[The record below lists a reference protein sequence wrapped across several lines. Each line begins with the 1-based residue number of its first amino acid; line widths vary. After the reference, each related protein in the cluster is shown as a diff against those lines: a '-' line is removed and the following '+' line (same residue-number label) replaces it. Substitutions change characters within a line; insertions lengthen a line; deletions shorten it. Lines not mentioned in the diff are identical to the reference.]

1 MSKTPNVAWR
11 RALIASFANIL
22 PSMMVATL
30 GISLPEVRQTLL
42 LSEIEAGSLFSAI
55 FGVAAAASAIAGR
68 LSDKLGR
75 KSVLL
80 IGIGFLSFGFAL
92 AGWSQ
97 SYPMILLLLGIT
109 GLGYGFTTPSLY
121 GLMSDLLPSKRGL
134 GTSFVSVSYGTGGSL
149 GSVVASSVITRFG
162 WQSAFLSVG
171 FIGAVI
177 GVLETLWVQ
186 NTSSRQGPQHQH
198 AYRKALNRNLVLL
211 AVAQFFGASVFWSS
225 ASWTP
230 TVLRSAK
237 ELSLG
242 ETGLVMAVWGLTP
255 MIGALLLGAL
265 SDRFGRKVV
274 ILWSAYPGALVSL
287 VVYYWLMSPG
297 ALAIGLLIFGMLK
310 ATVPALVVA
319 LAQDSAAA
327 DTIGTASGIIM
338 SMHYVSA
345 VTAPLVAAQ
354 LIAGTGDMLLSM
366 VMTSSIPFVIYG
378 SLIGAVEEKP
388 RI

>member
-1 MSKTPNVAWR
+1 
-11 RALIASFANIL
+11 
-22 PSMMVATL
+22 MMVATL

-55 FGVAAAASAIAGR
+55 FVVAALASAIAGR
-68 LSDKLGR
+68 LSDKTGR

-80 IGIGFLSFGFAL
+80 MGIGFLSLGFAT
-92 AGWSQ
+92 AGVSQ
-97 SYPMILLLLGIT
+97 SYPMMLLLLGIT

-121 GLMSDLLPSKRGL
+121 GLMSDLLPSRRGL
-134 GTSFVSVSYGTGGSL
+134 GTSFVSVSYGIGGSL
-149 GSVVASSVITRFG
+149 GSVVSSSVITRFG
-162 WQSAFLSVG
+162 WRAAFLSVALMG
-171 FIGAVI
+171 AIIGA
-177 GVLETLWVQ
+177 LEMLWIKS
-186 NTSSRQGPQHQH
+186 TSSGQGTERRLP
-198 AYRKALNRNLVLL
+198 YRKAVNPNLVLL

-230 TVLRSAK
+230 TVLRGAK
-237 ELSLG
+237 ELSLS
-242 ETGLVMAVWGLTP
+242 ETGFVMAVWGLTP

-274 ILWSAYPGALVSL
+274 ILWSAYPGALVSF

-297 ALAIGLLIFGMLK
+297 SLALGLFLFGILK
-310 ATVPALVVA
+310 ATVPSLVVA
-319 LAQDSAAA
+319 LAQDSVPV
-327 DTIGTASGIIM
+327 DTIGTASGAIM

-345 VTAPLVAAQ
+345 VTAPLVAAR

-366 VMTSSIPFVIYG
+366 VMTSSVPFIIYG
-378 SLIGAVEEKP
+378 SLIGAVQEKP